1 MSNWMRHRACLA
13 IVMKKNSKGKEFEEQ
28 YEDIKIKNKKSRL
41 SLLNFTNYVKDFTK
55 GVLY

>member
-1 MSNWMRHRACLA
+1 MRQRACLA

-41 SLLNFTNYVKDFTK
+41 SLLKFTNYVKDFTK